1 MWTTC
6 KWNAQT
12 KTTNLLCIAV
22 HGFDKRL
29 QKYILLFCECMQSA
43 VEVQTKLTAQRSRGL
58 EFIVFGPA
66 QVTTFLTTP
75 TLP

>member
-6 KWNAQT
+6 KWNAQM

-29 QKYILLFCECMQSA
+29 QKYILLFCECTQSA
-43 VEVQTKLTAQRSRGL
+43 VEVQTKLTAQWFMGL